1 MSGGAFWW
9 VGAGQR
15 PHRRWPRALWAAALL
30 AVGAHLVMWSSLRA
44 GWAGKHSSVAGQRMA
59 APGGH
64 DATAASDPT
73 GGAVTVRMRV
83 PPITVT
89 AVDAL
94 LPQPMTQPKSSGAPQ
109 PDLSPAAAEP
119 VGSDVPARADGGR
132 AGVLP
137 AYWPTDQI
145 AQAPQPDSGW
155 MLDEEALASVRRG
168 RLHVRL
174 WVSADGVID
183 RVVLLSS
190 EPAGAWAMQAIQ
202 PLPSTR
208 MQPGRLE
215 ARAVP
220 STLVVEITSEIE
232 RFR

>member
-1 MSGGAFWW
+1 
-9 VGAGQR
+9 
-15 PHRRWPRALWAAALL
+15 
-30 AVGAHLVMWSSLRA
+30 
-44 GWAGKHSSVAGQRMA
+44 
-59 APGGH
+59 
-64 DATAASDPT
+64 
-73 GGAVTVRMRV
+73 
-83 PPITVT
+83 
-89 AVDAL
+89 
-94 LPQPMTQPKSSGAPQ
+94 
-109 PDLSPAAAEP
+109 
-119 VGSDVPARADGGR
+119 
-132 AGVLP
+132 
-137 AYWPTDQI
+137 
-145 AQAPQPDSGW
+145 